1 MTIPASDPAAGVLVA
16 ILFVGVVLIFASL
29 RLGRTRPGFTIGKAL
44 MIAFAIRLLAIVAIN
59 ATGLGASLRGGDEN
73 TFLNLAQLVAKSP
86 LGHGDLPHGPY
97 QLHVMLFALQI
108 KLGFM
113 NETALR
119 VTQAGISLLG
129 YVFMLAA
136 TYDLGGRKAA
146 RLAAWLLAFEP
157 SSIFFNTEIHKEPLL
172 ELAAGLAAFGGVWIW
187 KRLDLRG
194 IVICGLG
201 CLIGIETRS
210 YAGWFLACACV
221 LMILHA
227 SLRNMARKG
236 TAVALIYA
244 IVVAGMVAGPTVL
257 AATGGKNLK
266 TLQVS
271 AQANASG
278 TTEGGT
284 GGANGSNLA
293 LESVNLSSRGAVISS
308 LPTKIRELVLQPYP
322 WQLHDSS
329 QMFGS
334 IGTLVAYAVLILL
347 IRFAWINRGDVF
359 GRAGPFLYPLLFEMV
374 AYSVTVGNAGTGFR
388 YRSHLVT
395 LGICAM
401 TILWTA
407 ARARGGAL
415 QEEQDEQDPAHTR
428 SLQLITA

>member
-16 ILFVGVVLIFASL
+16 ILFVGVVLIFMAL

-44 MIAFAIRLLAIVAIN
+44 MVAFLLRLLAIVAIN
-59 ATGLGASLRGGDEN
+59 ATGIGASLRGGDEN
-73 TFLNLAQLVAKSP
+73 TFLHLAELVAKSP
-86 LGHGDLPHGPY
+86 LGHGDLPHGVY

-108 KLGFM
+108 KLGFI

-119 VTQAGISLLG
+119 VTQTGIALLG

-136 TYDLGGRKAA
+136 TYDLGGRRAT

-172 ELAAGLAAFGGVWIW
+172 ELAAGLTVFGGVWIW

-194 IVICGLG
+194 IFICGLG
-201 CLIGIETRS
+201 CLIAIETRS

-221 LMILHA
+221 LLILHA
-227 SLRNMARKG
+227 SLRNMARRG

-244 IVVAGMVAGPTVL
+244 IVVAAMVVGPTVL

-266 TLQVS
+266 TLQTS
-271 AQANASG
+271 QQANAAG
-278 TTEGGT
+278 IGEGGN

-293 LESVNLSSRGAVISS
+293 LESVDVSSRGAVISS
-308 LPTKIRELVLQPYP
+308 LPTKIRELLLEPYP

-329 QMFGS
+329 QMFGAV
-334 IGTLVAYAVLILL
+334 GTLFAYAILLLL
-347 IRFAWINRGDVF
+347 IRFGWINRGQFF
-359 GRAGPFLYPLLFEMV
+359 GRAGPLLYPLLFEMV

-395 LGICAM
+395 VGICAM
-401 TILWTA
+401 SVLWAASREREPLSAPYHPEQETA
-407 ARARGGAL
+407 
-415 QEEQDEQDPAHTR
+415 QS
-428 SLQLITA
+428 SLPLITA